1 MRVRL
6 DYGRTGLDV
15 ELPDALDPQVIRR
28 PDAAPLPDPVA
39 AVRDACARPIG
50 APPLADL
57 AR

>member
-1 MRVRL
+1 MRVKL

-28 PDAAPLPDPVA
+28 PGAAPLLDPIA

-50 APPLADL
+50 APPLA
-57 AR
+57 